1 MIGAGTLWVQESC
14 IGKVP
19 AFCRGENTMTEK
31 TKNLICS
38 VAFLAIGALIYF
50 EATQIKVIMAKDL
63 GSGFFPKVVGI
74 TMMLMALL
82 ELILTLVMS
91 HKNEQP
97 AEKEDNDKKGML
109 LTVACMVGYAALF
122 DTLGFIIS
130 SAAYLF
136 LQITVLSNEKNRKL
150 PLFAIISVAT
160 SVAIYGIFVYLI
172 GMPLPTGILEF

>member
-1 MIGAGTLWVQESC
+1 
-14 IGKVP
+14 
-19 AFCRGENTMTEK
+19 MTEK
-31 TKNLICS
+31 TKKLICS
-38 VAFLAIGALIYF
+38 IAFLAIGALIYF
-50 EATQIKVIMAKDL
+50 EASQIKVIMAKDL
-63 GSGFFPKVVGI
+63 GSGFFPKVIGV
-74 TMMLMALL
+74 TMILMAIL
-82 ELILTLVMS
+82 ELILTLVMTP
-91 HKNEQP
+91 KETAQ
-97 AEKEDNDKKGML
+97 AEEGEDRDKKGML

>member
-1 MIGAGTLWVQESC
+1 
-14 IGKVP
+14 
-19 AFCRGENTMTEK
+19 
-31 TKNLICS
+31 
-38 VAFLAIGALIYF
+38 
-50 EATQIKVIMAKDL
+50 MAKDL
-63 GSGFFPKVVGI
+63 GSGFFPKVIGV
-74 TMMLMALL
+74 TMILMAIL
-82 ELILTLVMS
+82 ELILTLVMTP
-91 HKNEQP
+91 KETAQ
-97 AEKEDNDKKGML
+97 AEEGEDQDKKGML
-109 LTVACMVGYAALF
+109 LTVACMIGYAALF